1 MCLVRM
7 WMGSPSRMSRDFSPD
22 LESFRAAS
30 RQPRQKR
37 HETPPGEPGRG
48 LRRPGERTQLRLPE
62 VNGVRAREV
71 PTKESRVTL
80 YDRYRGYDL
89 RESEVQVLADLGKFR
104 VIAADDLARFAYNND
119 KTRMEQEAANLTR
132 RGLIEEKV
140 VEPSFGRTSRIYA
153 LTRAGRKLLA
163 ISNRLP
169 KGQEIYS
176 GFVKPKEAKHDA
188 ELYRVYQR
196 EASRIEERGGRVRRV
211 VLDYELKK
219 KVNGDLMQMGNEKES
234 LGGKEEVAERYALRV
249 VAGRI
254 PLPDLQI
261 EYEAPERGVAR
272 VNLELATGDYRPE
285 QIAQKA
291 QAGFTIYSHADDGAR
306 VCRILDQQELTA
318 EILSL

>member
-1 MCLVRM
+1 
-7 WMGSPSRMSRDFSPD
+7 MSRDFSPD
-22 LESFRAAS
+22 LESFRAAL

-37 HETPPGEPGRG
+37 HETPPGDPGRG
-48 LRRPGERTQLRLPE
+48 PRRPAERTQLRLPE
-62 VNGVRAREV
+62 VNGIRAREV
-71 PTKESRVTL
+71 PAEESRVIL

-104 VIAADDLARFAYNND
+104 VIAADDLVRFAYNND
-119 KTRMEQEAANLTR
+119 KTRMDQETANLTR
-132 RGLIEEKV
+132 RGLIEVRE
-140 VEPSFGRTSRIYA
+140 VETSFGRTSRIYA

-163 ISNRLP
+163 NSNRLP

-176 GFVKPKEAKHDA
+176 GFMKPKEAKHDA

-196 EASRIEERGGRVRRV
+196 EASRIEERGGRVRKV

-219 KVNGDLMQMGNEKES
+219 KVNGDLVEMGNEKEN
-234 LGGKEEVAERYALRV
+234 LGGKEEVAERYGLRV

-261 EYEAPERGVAR
+261 EYETPERGVAR
-272 VNLELATGDYRPE
+272 VNLELATGEYRPE

-291 QAGFTIYSHADDGAR
+291 RAGFTIYSHADDGPR